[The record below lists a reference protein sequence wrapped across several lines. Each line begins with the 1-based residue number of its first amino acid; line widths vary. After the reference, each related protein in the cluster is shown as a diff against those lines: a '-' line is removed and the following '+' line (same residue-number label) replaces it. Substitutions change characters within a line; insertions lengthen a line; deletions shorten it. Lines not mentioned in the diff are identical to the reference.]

1 MHLQPSVVGK
11 SEASIVLFTEQYWW
25 CNVLL
30 SEPAGAHSQRNSTSR
45 LFLATGFRRPC
56 SCNDTNREAVR

>member
-11 SEASIVLFTEQYWW
+11 SEASIVLFTEQHWW

-30 SEPAGAHSQRNSTSR
+30 SEPAGAHSQRNPTSR
-45 LFLATGFRRPC
+45 VI
-56 SCNDTNREAVR
+56 SCNRIPPAMFVQ